1 MRARNSLAVVA
12 MAIVTT
18 FVAGANWPDST
29 SAATVSAKWGGQIEV
44 GGVRSQGSTTLYAYT
59 SGAGALSLRLTG
71 LTPAAR
77 YWVGLYSGTCTSLGT
92 RVAVLPTVTSTMT
105 GTVTRGLTL
114 SRALTTRLRTL
125 LRGHVS
131 VAIGSIRRCGTL
143 GRVSLLP
150 SATPSATPTPT
161 PAPALVA
168 TPAPT
173 PTPTPMSA
181 PMPEPTQAPYTY

>member
-77 YWVGLYSGTCTSLGT
+77 YWVGLYSGACTSLGT

-150 SATPSATPTPT
+150 SATPSATPAPT
-161 PAPALVA
+161 PALVA